1 MRKIALFFA
10 TLAMATVLA
19 SPAGA
24 SSASRLHLLTVGGCQ
39 YRSNIDNGSVDQW
52 CTTMA
57 FPAEAQ
63 PGDVFNVTVKA
74 YAKVA
79 ESQNATVSFYGLGAA
94 GLTLVG
100 NGDTSA
106 VWLGDSFSY
115 TDYYY
120 GGATNGDGYANGKGD
135 SYSFQVADD
144 QAPGTYSV
152 FVKVKITDDGYGG
165 YTYPSW
171 ASEVLT
177 YTIPAAVPPV
187 VVAVHIPS
195 HDGYCSSIVIPRPG
209 QDPGRFLDLTA
220 GQIAG
225 FDGWAAQYP
234 TATFTPAL
242 FLGTPGNPGET
253 CTVPWPGNNG
263 AWVDQGYKVDNSGQV
278 NAYPGDNIHELYKF
292 VPKL

>member
-106 VWLGDSFSY
+106 AQTGNSFAY

-135 SYSFQVADD
+135 NYSFRVADD
-144 QAPGTYSV
+144 QAPGTYSIV
-152 FVKVKITDDGYGG
+152 AKVTITDDGYGG
-165 YTYPSW
+165 YEYPSSAW
-171 ASEVLT
+171 EYLT
-177 YTIPAAVPPV
+177 YTIPAPV
-187 VVAVHIPS
+187 ITPEMFVNNTQNINGCASQPVLRS
-195 HDGYCSSIVIPRPG
+195 DGTWGTFVT
-209 QDPGRFLDLTA
+209 LDRNYLEKMMYQ
-220 GQIAG
+220 GVS
-225 FDGWAAQYP
+225 
-234 TATFTPAL
+234 FTPAFFYIGYGATCDVL
-242 FLGTPGNPGET
+242 PGYHSIGMVSSDGTVNTADPTANINPGFAK
-253 CTVPWPGNNG
+253 N
-263 AWVDQGYKVDNSGQV
+263 
-278 NAYPGDNIHELYKF
+278 
-292 VPKL
+292 